1 MMREQ
6 IITRDTVAN
15 PKSVY
20 GDKRA
25 ATRHFL
31 TQRVSGA
38 INIAFLVFLL
48 VIVLRLA
55 GQDRPDMV
63 SVLGNAWIG
72 LPLAVLLVIVA
83 IHMRN
88 GIRDTLEDYFHGRTY
103 SLYMM
108 LNTMFT
114 IAIGAVGV
122 ISILKLVFWG

>member
-1 MMREQ
+1 MREQ
-6 IITRDTVAN
+6 VITRDVVAN

-20 GDKRA
+20 GDKKA
-25 ATRHFL
+25 STRHFI

-38 INIAFLVFLL
+38 INIAFLLL
-48 VIVLRLA
+48 LLFVVVRLA

-63 SVLGNAWIG
+63 AVIGSGWIG
-72 LPLAVLLVIVA
+72 IPLAALLVIVT

-108 LNTMFT
+108 LNTMFC
-114 IAIGAVGV
+114 IAIAVVGV
-122 ISILKLVFWG
+122 LSILKLVFWG